1 MRPLLWVWAWWG
13 GTHSGELVKPHEP
26 GTSWSKKHPFDALDS
41 RASVIR
47 GVGTARGWAHPV
59 QWLRLG
65 EVWGTGGGEKQA
77 VGAEVRLR
85 RRSEQEH
92 HRGLSWDAGRPQDH
106 LASGS
111 V

>member
-1 MRPLLWVWAWWG
+1 MGLGLVG

-47 GVGTARGWAHPV
+47 GVGTARDWAHPV

-65 EVWGTGGGEKQA
+65 EVWGTGGGGEA
-77 VGAEVRLR
+77 RSR
-85 RRSEQEH
+85 RWVQR
-92 HRGLSWDAGRPQDH
+92 
-106 LASGS
+106 
-111 V
+111 